1 MDQEIGHGWVVS
13 AGLAIITPEYQWNLE
28 GSWKLSTMW
37 TQGCS
42 VIGDILNSQHG
53 ALPCRAGAKEGT
65 IGDEIQSSKHG
76 AIRKVASGPVKGLG
90 DS

>member
-1 MDQEIGHGWVVS
+1 MS
-13 AGLAIITPEYQWNLE
+13 AGLAIIRPEYQWNLE

-37 TQGCS
+37 TQGCR

-53 ALPCRAGAKEGT
+53 PLPCRPGAKEGT
-65 IGDEIQSSKHG
+65 VSDKIQSSKHG
-76 AIRKVASGPVKGLG
+76 AIGKVASGPMKGLG